1 MELANLVDVD
11 VVDPGALGR
20 HCRPTNLVTVCHCV
34 FACCPLDMDI
44 AVLAGHWP
52 AIGCWPKLLM
62 TCKAGLNGN
71 NERQFLLHQL
81 LLGNKTPFFSLS
93 MLTTPDGHRALFFF
107 LFAFNE
113 STYSK
118 RPSHAAISRVWWPFT
133 STTLLVTSEFISK
146 QSIGP

>member
-107 LFAFNE
+107 
-113 STYSK
+113 YSLLTS
-118 RPSHAAISRVWWPFT
+118 RPTRNGHHMPPSA
-133 STTLLVTSEFISK
+133 ECG
-146 QSIGP
+146 GPLPPPPS